1 MRHAKAARVPGW
13 RRAIVIII
21 AHDFTSSK
29 LTLRCGGQVDIYYFH
44 VNMDGPPLASL
55 SLTHVHYNPADRVS
69 YLCAW
74 LALVPQGLCVVYAT
88 LIWSNR
94 EIEIF
99 LMFAGQMACEALN
112 WVLKRYIKE
121 ERPREMHGKGYGM
134 PSSHAQFV
142 SFFSVTL
149 ALFLLFRHVPH
160 PTDTHTPFSL
170 GGRFLLS
177 VLALVCAGAVAV
189 SRIYLSYHTPKQV
202 MVGCAAGAVFA
213 LVWFGF
219 TTYLRRAGWIE
230 WALETW
236 LLRLLRVRDLVVQED
251 LVDSGWARWE
261 DRRKRQTFQVQGKKR
276 R

>member
-1 MRHAKAARVPGW
+1 
-13 RRAIVIII
+13 
-21 AHDFTSSK
+21 
-29 LTLRCGGQVDIYYFH
+29 
-44 VNMDGPPLASL
+44 MDNPPLASL

-94 EIEIF
+94 EVEIA

-112 WVLKRYIKE
+112 WVLKRHFKE

-160 PTDTHTPFSL
+160 PTDTHTPFSFA
-170 GGRFLLS
+170 GRLVLS
-177 VLALVCAGAVAV
+177 LLALASAAAVAV
-189 SRIYLSYHTPKQV
+189 SRIYLSYHTQKQV
-202 MVGCAAGAVFA
+202 LVGCACGAAFA
-213 LVWFGF
+213 LAWFAF
-219 TTYLRRAGWIE
+219 TTYLRRAGWID
-230 WALETW
+230 WALSTW
-236 LLRLLRVRDLVVQED
+236 LARAFRVRDLVIQED

-261 DRRKRQTFQVQGKKR
+261 ERRKRQGFRVQAKKSS
-276 R
+276 

>member
-1 MRHAKAARVPGW
+1 M
-13 RRAIVIII
+13 
-21 AHDFTSSK
+21 
-29 LTLRCGGQVDIYYFH
+29 
-44 VNMDGPPLASL
+44 
-55 SLTHVHYNPADRVS
+55 
-69 YLCAW
+69 CAW

-112 WVLKRYIKE
+112 WVLKRYIKQ
-121 ERPREMHGKGYGM
+121 ERPRGTSTQSNPPHASRHHVLTNSPAEMHGKGYGM

-160 PTDTHTPFSL
+160 PTDTHTPFSF
-170 GGRFLLS
+170 GGRVLLS
-177 VLALVCAGAVAV
+177 LLALVCAGAVAA
-189 SRIYLSYHTPKQV
+189 SRIYLSYHTPNQV
-202 MVGCAAGAVFA
+202 LVGCAAGAAFA
-213 LVWFGF
+213 LAWFAF
-219 TTYLRRAGWIE
+219 TTYLRRAGWLA

-236 LLRLLRVRDLVVQED
+236 PLRSLRVRDLVVQED

-261 DRRKRQTFQVQGKKR
+261 DRRKRQVLQVQGKKTR
-276 R
+276 